1 MTESGIDIEL
11 LDNVE
16 ALMRDVATEHI
27 LPRFR
32 SLAEGEVEAKTGPQD
47 LVTVADREAEEA
59 LIPALEALVPGSRVV
74 GEEGVSLGTVSTDLL
89 LGDSPVWLV
98 DPVDGTYNFVQGS
111 ERFGVMVALCRRQVV
126 EAGWILFPVDGRCLR
141 AARGQGAIFGG
152 ELLKTPQAKRFEQAH
167 GDYSHAYVEEPY
179 RSAFLQATEHAAGV
193 RQGRCSAYAY
203 GDLARGLI
211 DCVVQYQM
219 TPWDHAAGQLIVEE
233 AGGRFGFLP
242 GGEPYTPIAHPSRP
256 MLSVGNTSV
265 WEDYA
270 KRMRSVLPSN
280 LT

>member
-1 MTESGIDIEL
+1 MSDAL
-11 LDNVE
+11 LDKVE
-16 ALMRDVATEHI
+16 ALMRDVARRHI

-32 SLAEGEVEAKTGPQD
+32 TLNDRDVETKTGPQD

-74 GEEGVSLGTVSTDLL
+74 GEEGVSLGRVSTDLL
-89 LGDSPVWLV
+89 LADDPVWLV

-126 EAGWILFPVDGRCLR
+126 EGAWILFPVDGRCAR
-141 AARGQGAIFGG
+141 AVRGGGATFGD
-152 ELLKTPQAKRFEQAH
+152 EALVMPAAKPFSEAQ

-179 RSAFLQATEHAAGV
+179 RTAFLQATEHAAGI

-203 GDLARGLI
+203 TDLARGLI
-211 DCVVQYQM
+211 DFVVQYQM
-219 TPWDHAAGQLIVEE
+219 TPWDHAAGQLIVQE

-242 GGEPYTPIAHPSRP
+242 DGEEYIPIARGGRP
-256 MLSVGNTSV
+256 MLATASAGA
-265 WEDYA
+265 WPDYA
-270 KRMRSVLPSN
+270 ERLRF
-280 LT
+280 